1 MQTFRWWRKVL
12 SCWPC
17 CVLLAAP
24 PADALQAVLVGSG
37 YTQPLLVTAPIGD
50 NRLFVVEKGGL
61 IRVQDGST
69 VSTFLDLR
77 PLVDSSGER
86 GLLGLAFDPAYASNG
101 RFYVDYIDATTRNT
115 VVAAYTVSTPGASVA
130 DAGSA
135 RLVLT
140 VPQPAGLSNHKAG
153 WIGFSPADPGRLYI
167 ATGDGGGSNDPGN
180 RAQNLADNLG
190 KLLRVV
196 PLPGGGYTVPADN
209 PFAGAVAGND
219 EIWAYGLRNPF
230 RNSFD
235 RLTGD
240 LWIGDVG
247 QSLREEIDFA
257 AAGSAG
263 GVNYGWRARE
273 GSIDNP
279 AVGDAAP
286 AGAVGPLFD
295 YAHGTL
301 GASVIGGHVYRGTGE
316 PGLDGSYLFGDFVSG
331 RIFTL
336 RRSGS
341 TAVDFTDRTA
351 ELGTPFGGSTLA
363 SFGEDGHGN
372 LYAVGLNG
380 NIFRVASA
388 VPEPGAWALL
398 LAGLLA
404 GGRRWRDLAGGLIAP
419 GAVPQASGAGARFD
433 PATRS
438 KRNSRHSIGAVP
450 HRHAAAFLQPHQR
463 GQLHLG
469 AEAPGRPAGVVAL
482 PVAGQA
488 AKKAPTWRR
497 PRSLPAPRP
506 GPRRDPWVRCAR
518 HRAGS

>member
-263 GVNYGWRARE
+263 GANYGWRARE

-331 RIFTL
+331 RIFSL
-336 RRSGS
+336 RRSGN
-341 TAVDFTDRTA
+341 TAVDFVDRTA

-398 LAGLLA
+398 LAGLLV
-404 GGRRWRDLAGGLIAP
+404 GGRRWRPCGRPDRTRT
-419 GAVPQASGAGARFD
+419 VPQASGA
-433 PATRS
+433 
-438 KRNSRHSIGAVP
+438 VP
-450 HRHAAAFLQPHQR
+450 GSNRP
-463 GQLHLG
+463 
-469 AEAPGRPAGVVAL
+469 PGRSGTAGIR
-482 PVAGQA
+482 
-488 AKKAPTWRR
+488 WRR
-497 PRSLPAPRP
+497 STS
-506 GPRRDPWVRCAR
+506 AR
-518 HRAGS
+518 GAIPSAASARAASSRG